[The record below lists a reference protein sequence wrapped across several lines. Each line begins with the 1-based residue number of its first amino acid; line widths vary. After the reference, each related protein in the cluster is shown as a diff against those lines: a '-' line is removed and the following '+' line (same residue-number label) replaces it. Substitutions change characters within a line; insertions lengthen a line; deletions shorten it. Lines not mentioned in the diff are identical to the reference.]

1 MKLVLD
7 TANLDKIKDYVTYLP
22 VEGVTT
28 NPSILKKAGK
38 IDVVNH
44 LQQIQEVIGADKD
57 LHVQVVAKDYDGIIR
72 DAHAILKAVN
82 DRVCI
87 KIPVNKD
94 GLRAI
99 KTLKAEGV
107 RITATAIYSKI
118 QALLAAELG
127 ADFLAPYVNRMLNLD
142 TDPYEVISS
151 VSYQLARSNSQ
162 TEIIAASFKNI
173 HQVTAALEAGAQYI
187 TVGDDVVD
195 KFVENAN
202 IKKAVSDFSADWT
215 AMHDRESFV

>member
-7 TANLDKIKDYVTYLP
+7 TANLDKIKDYVAYLP
-22 VEGVTT
+22 VEGVTS

-38 IDVVNH
+38 IDVVERLNA
-44 LQQIQEVIGADKD
+44 IQEVIGADKD
-57 LHVQVVAKDYDGIIR
+57 LHIQVVAKDYEGIVK
-72 DAHAILKAVN
+72 DAHAILEAVN
-82 DRVCI
+82 DRVCV
-87 KIPVNKD
+87 KIPVNKE
-94 GLRAI
+94 GLQAI

-107 RITATAIYSKI
+107 RITATGIYSKI
-118 QALLAAELG
+118 QALLAAELS

-151 VSYQLARSNSQ
+151 VSYQLARTNSD

-173 HQVTAALEAGAQYI
+173 NQVTSALEAGAQYV

-202 IKKAVSDFSADWT
+202 IQKAVTDFSADWT
-215 AMHDRESFV
+215 AVHDRDSFV